1 MTENLYFKNTCNE
14 KDKNICLIYVHEFSE
29 TSAQTTK
36 DQIKYVS
43 DMAMNYKKDK
53 LRFFWTDTKNV
64 DFQETFEEE
73 EPARPYIL
81 VVKGKRQ
88 RASIYE
94 GEINQNSLE
103 NLADSLIGGN
113 IRFKKMKF
121 PLQFKDPDNLEYIS
135 YLFTFSEL
143 FEILFIMQ

>member
-29 TSAQTTK
+29 TPDQTTK
-36 DQIKYVS
+36 DHIKFVS
-43 DMAMNYKKDK
+43 DLAESYKKDK
-53 LRFFWTDTKNV
+53 LRFFWSDTHNV

-94 GEINQNSLE
+94 GEI
-103 NLADSLIGGN
+103 DDDMLI
-113 IRFKKMKF
+113 IFH
-121 PLQFKDPDNLEYIS
+121 
-135 YLFTFSEL
+135 
-143 FEILFIMQ
+143 